1 MSEGK
6 KAKKIFHSQQRTFP
20 FFLSCRNHAI
30 QHFSYAS
37 GGEEWKFSEWL
48 YGSCRIISQFSLLDI
63 FQTPSNIQRSSTA
76 PKQHRASTPNLGK
89 CVYVKRAN
97 QLNFYRSV
105 KQSATTYFP
114 FRFIEACTRSEVIER
129 QTSEEENGK
138 SYSNLT
144 EWEREILK
152 KVLRSGV
159 KSEEKLHLFKQQSLN
174 FPLHFC
180 FASAVLVHREWGKF
194 CLLSDDEWLL
204 SGLGERR
211 ATHRTT

>member
-1 MSEGK
+1 M
-6 KAKKIFHSQQRTFP
+6 
-20 FFLSCRNHAI
+20 
-30 QHFSYAS
+30 
-37 GGEEWKFSEWL
+37 
-48 YGSCRIISQFSLLDI
+48 
-63 FQTPSNIQRSSTA
+63 
-76 PKQHRASTPNLGK
+76 
-89 CVYVKRAN
+89 KRAN

-174 FPLHFC
+174 FSLHFC
-180 FASAVLVHREWGKF
+180 FASVVLMHREWGKF
-194 CLLSDDEWLL
+194 CLHSDDEWLF
-204 SGLGERR
+204 SGLGERLVEPLK
-211 ATHRTT
+211 TFFVRTCKQMNQKSLSSRLLFYSMHTEADQKSSLRNQFSVASLRLSRRNQKITFGRFKWKWTIDFLSLPSRFLNLDHFCPIEKP